1 MTALKVDQL
10 VVRYGAVNALDRVSL
25 QIGNGEVLAV
35 LGPSGS
41 GKTTLLNAVAGFV
54 PISGGEIRIDD
65 RLVASERRSL
75 PIEQRGVGVVFQS
88 YGLWPHMDAVDTVAY
103 PLRRQGMSKA
113 DARARA
119 AELLERVGLAGLE
132 HRRPNLLSGGQ
143 QQRVGLARA
152 LARKP
157 RLFLFDEPT
166 ANLDSG
172 LRAGLQSQIRE
183 QLDRTEAAAVYVTHD
198 PVEAFAVSDRIAAIR
213 DAHLVQI
220 ATAKEIY
227 ANPADAWIARLT
239 GPCSLVDADV
249 LNPSTLR
256 VGGAV
261 IDKVTL
267 GGAHMQAG
275 GTASAQSGV
284 PVAVR
289 PEWIRLGAAGE
300 LPLAATV
307 RTVAFAGA
315 EMICTLESGGRPI
328 AVHVAG
334 STEVRVGDQVSWSLT
349 QACVLNPGTASEA
362 AGPSESSDADLPD
375 PSAEPAVTSNRV

>member
-1 MTALKVDQL
+1 MTALSVDRL
-10 VVRYGAVNALDRVSL
+10 VVRYGAVSALDGISL
-25 QIGNGEVLAV
+25 QVGRGEVLAV

-65 RLVASERRSL
+65 MLVASGRRSL

-88 YGLWPHMDAVDTVAY
+88 YGLWPHMDALDTVAY
-103 PLRRQGMSKA
+103 PLRRQGMDKA
-113 DARARA
+113 EARARA

-172 LRAGLQSQIRE
+172 LRAGLQSQIRK
-183 QLDRTEAAAVYVTHD
+183 QLERTEAAAVYVTHD

-213 DAHLVQI
+213 DAHLVQV

-227 ANPADAWIARLT
+227 AHPADAWIARLT

-249 LNPSTLR
+249 LDASTVR
-256 VGGAV
+256 IGGAV
-261 IDKVTL
+261 VRDVIL
-267 GGAHMQAG
+267 GGA
-275 GTASAQSGV
+275 AQPPRNDVSL
-284 PVAVR
+284 AVR
-289 PEWIRLGAAGE
+289 PEWIRLDAPGA
-300 LPLAATV
+300 LPLDATV
-307 RTVAFAGA
+307 EAVAFAGA
-315 EMICTLESGGRPI
+315 EVVCTLAGGGRSVV
-328 AVHVAG
+328 VHVPG
-334 STEVRVGDQVSWSLT
+334 STDIRTGDRVSWGLT
-349 QACVLNPGTASEA
+349 RACVLSPGTQPPVDDTASA
-362 AGPSESSDADLPD
+362 HPVASPT
-375 PSAEPAVTSNRV
+375 EPAVPTARP